1 MGLCYNGDMKRKT
14 RREGFTLIELALSLV
29 FIGILSITVVLLIQN
44 VSASYRRGLILNQVN
59 TVGMD
64 LIDDFRSSIQN
75 ATSDPVTRMCGI
87 YYDQYNIATAR
98 DYGNCINDNAM
109 SFIMAVK
116 YANVT
121 DVSSGLDNESM
132 PVFGAFCTG
141 TYTYVWNSGYFD
153 YDDGSKVS
161 GVSKAVI
168 GTRQFSTSSLETRY
182 SDFRLL
188 KIYDDDRSICVNSM
202 KESSGST
209 GYTNYAD
216 LTSRNST
223 RNEFVINGNISDENG
238 DPGVELLKNRAAS
251 DLVLYDLY
259 VARPAL
265 SSTRQNMFY
274 AASFILGTTRGG
286 VNIKQA
292 GNSCKPPA
300 DDDSMLD
307 YCAINKFNF
316 AVQAGG
322 K

>member
-1 MGLCYNGDMKRKT
+1 MGLCYNGGMKRKT

-29 FIGILSITVVLLIQN
+29 FIGILSTTVVLLIQN

-87 YYDQYNIATAR
+87 YYDQYTDSTN
-98 DYGNCINDNAM
+98 YNKCVNDDAM

-121 DVSSGLDNESM
+121 DTSSGLDNESM

-168 GTRQFSTSSLETRY
+168 GTRQFSTSDLQPLY

-202 KESSGST
+202 KESSGGST

-216 LTSRNST
+216 LTSRNNT
-223 RNEFVINGNISDENG
+223 RNEFVINSSISDENE
-238 DPGVELLKNRAAS
+238 DSVVELLKDRAAS

-286 VNIKQA
+286 INIKQG
-292 GNSCKPPA
+292 GNICKPPA
-300 DDDSMLD
+300 DDNSMLD